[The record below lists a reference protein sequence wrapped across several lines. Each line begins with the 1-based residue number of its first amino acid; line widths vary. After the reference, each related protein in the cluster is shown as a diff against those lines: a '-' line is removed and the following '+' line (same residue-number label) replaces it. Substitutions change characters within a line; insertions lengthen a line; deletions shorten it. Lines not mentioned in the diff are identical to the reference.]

1 MAIDQQIQEKVDAYR
16 NNPEALR
23 RNYQINQDL
32 LDLLALQKIKTEKD
46 AAARELQM
54 SMGPNPGTIAD
65 QRGEEAI
72 GRTKND
78 LVKQVGGVA
87 RQLEQQKQQNLQRA
101 AAGIASQPAPNM
113 RMAGGGIV
121 SFANGGYQ
129 TPDLANIRDKIKQ
142 NTAFEAQY
150 IEEDEAELGGPS
162 GLIPQE
168 FRSPMA
174 AEEELKARMG
184 INAEDFKK
192 LPFKTREAI
201 NRQIAVLPNPKTKNE
216 LGQVANLKRRVTKE
230 LDNIVARG
238 YTSPDELNRRAAT
251 LAPAVEVN
259 KAGDVSAGMSAPGPN
274 FNFETG
280 QRITPAK
287 GVANAA
293 ATRGFTPV
301 TAEKIDSENIERG
314 KALSYQGR
322 GIDDVRRQKVVDDI
336 RKAQNLSLA
345 QAQRDPLAE
354 MKAQQLQADKFQD
367 RAGIKKIRDDQVAAI
382 KAVNEAN
389 EAAASENRLYDLL
402 ARAGG
407 QGAFANIGRAGS
419 DLRQA
424 DRTQKVLDLNR
435 VFEREDKGIADD
447 LTVSGRSLA
456 SGDRAL
462 ELGEA
467 AKKAGLRNLTDLA
480 KTESD
485 NLTKDALGFLKAD
498 SENLTE
504 GARYRRDVLGALTT
518 NVNNQLK
525 ADIANMQGQLES
537 DANSIRSMVAKTT
550 NRTSLIEIADKVQ
563 NNITTISAKY
573 DTELAK
579 LISNDL
585 EIKRLTTAKDMEGV
599 EKRTDTL
606 TTMMR
611 DLAENTLQE
620 YRIIEMLINKKLVG
634 TTVGGIG
641 SGNKKLLSTR
651 KVTE

>member
-1 MAIDQQIQEKVDAYR
+1 
-16 NNPEALR
+16 
-23 RNYQINQDL
+23 
-32 LDLLALQKIKTEKD
+32 
-46 AAARELQM
+46 
-54 SMGPNPGTIAD
+54 
-65 QRGEEAI
+65 
-72 GRTKND
+72 
-78 LVKQVGGVA
+78 
-87 RQLEQQKQQNLQRA
+87 
-101 AAGIASQPAPNM
+101 
-113 RMAGGGIV
+113 
-121 SFANGGYQ
+121 
-129 TPDLANIRDKIKQ
+129 
-142 NTAFEAQY
+142 
-150 IEEDEAELGGPS
+150 
-162 GLIPQE
+162 
-168 FRSPMA
+168 
-174 AEEELKARMG
+174 
-184 INAEDFKK
+184 
-192 LPFKTREAI
+192 
-201 NRQIAVLPNPKTKNE
+201 
-216 LGQVANLKRRVTKE
+216 
-230 LDNIVARG
+230 
-238 YTSPDELNRRAAT
+238 
-251 LAPAVEVN
+251 
-259 KAGDVSAGMSAPGPN
+259 
-274 FNFETG
+274 
-280 QRITPAK
+280 
-287 GVANAA
+287 
-293 ATRGFTPV
+293 
-301 TAEKIDSENIERG
+301 
-314 KALSYQGR
+314 SYQGR

-389 EAAASENRLYDLL
+389 EAAASDNRLYDLL